1 MYNGLFLEASH
12 VELNVPDIFNL
23 KNWMFNLIA
32 KFDIFKPKIYTFPSS
47 A

>member
-32 KFDIFKPKIYTFPSS
+32 KFDIFKYIHFLHQRD
-47 A
+47 